1 MKLLTKNSDYAVR
14 ALLVLAIHKGEYVSA
29 RKVAA
34 EQKLPYQ
41 FLRRILQVLIK
52 EGLVES
58 KEGGKGG
65 VRLVKDP
72 ASIHLVEVIKL
83 FQGEVQISECMFRHK
98 ICQNRST
105 CVLRRRIGLI
115 EKKVAKELAGIT
127 IGTLLRDL
135 GKHSRGENAS

>member
-14 ALLVLAIHKGEYVSA
+14 ALLVLAMHKGEYVSA
-29 RKVAA
+29 REVAA

-58 KEGGKGG
+58 REGGKGG

-72 ASIHLVEVIKL
+72 GSIHLVDVINL
-83 FQGEVQISECMFRHK
+83 FQGEVQFSECMFRHK
-98 ICQNRST
+98 LCANRST
-105 CVLRRRIGLI
+105 CVLRKRIGAI
-115 EKKVAKELAGIT
+115 EEKMVKELEGIT

-135 GKHSRGENAS
+135 GK